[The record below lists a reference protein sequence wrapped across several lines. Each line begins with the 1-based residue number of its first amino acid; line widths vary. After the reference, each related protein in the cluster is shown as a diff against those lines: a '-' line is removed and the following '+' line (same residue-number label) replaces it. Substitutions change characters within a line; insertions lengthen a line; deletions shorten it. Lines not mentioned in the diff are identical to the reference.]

1 MKISQHIFFTVLIGM
16 SFLFSD
22 YTKAPKKNFSF
33 QKEKKDGV
41 IKPEENNDLKIELL
55 NLETR
60 FKSDY
65 DMIKNNYKDQITSL
79 KNMQK
84 SEVQSL
90 KQNYKER
97 RRAIYKKYG
106 VSPVGVLCRG
116 HPNRSLT
123 TSCRY
128 KWYVINHTLNDA
140 FILLPNRAK
149 SAISLKIRTEC
160 VLGSTKC

>member
-1 MKISQHIFFTVLIGM
+1 MKINQHIFFTVLIGM

-22 YTKAPKKNFSF
+22 YTKAPKKQFSF
-33 QKEKKDGV
+33 QKVKKDGV

-106 VSPVGVLCRG
+106 VKP
-116 HPNRSLT
+116 P
-123 TSCRY
+123 
-128 KWYVINHTLNDA
+128 KKNDDQKMMNA
-140 FILLPNRAK
+140 NVFKPQKGKKDKKLPMIK
-149 SAISLKIRTEC
+149 SK
-160 VLGSTKC
+160 K